1 MSRYE
6 DDEERLEPIRVE
18 EHESI
23 EHKKFYDCILQG
35 TVEEIKEWNKDD
47 WYNVRFKNGL
57 SPIHVA
63 SMSGRDDEME
73 NILAILLKGGADVNA
88 TTAADHNTVLHLLIK
103 HNHISV
109 AFPGVVVALEYYPD
123 VHWRNRHLRTA
134 YDIAVAREYF
144 DIATCVDGTMM
155 PADARALYEKSVG
168 VIYGKRLMKAIMNN
182 DEDDAILSVRKG
194 ANCNILNDHGCA
206 AIHYVFTVYE
216 HPPMPLVTAMH
227 EMNADLNITDN
238 EGDTALNL
246 CIKSRPMRLSGQMN
260 NMVAALIRWGA
271 LSTYKDL
278 DGKDALA
285 LATDRNYNDIV
296 RLLKKDRAQ
305 HILEEDGKEADVFDS
320 DNGPLKE
327 DMEVSKPL
335 FKSVSSQTQTSEEE
349 SKVDVGSARSPSTKT
364 LRDSGTV
371 AMSESQNENNDPD
384 IDWPVEKGSENNDS
398 ESEVIKDSETAV
410 LQIDTIPMEEPEQEE
425 EPEVVY
431 HPPPNPPPNP
441 PPEESL
447 DEDALEEL
455 AEGDDEFMAILND
468 PNADVNKP
476 NEIGLYPIHLA
487 VMNSD
492 ANKRKTIIK
501 LLMDKGADINV
512 QAEEDDE
519 HDQGGNTPLHI
530 AAWRN
535 HLVTVKQILSYKP
548 EYQKE
553 DNDGKT
559 ARDIAEEN
567 GYTKIVELIDKYAK
581 IAEKW
586 NEPEKKSKSCII
598 L

>member
-305 HILEEDGKEADVFDS
+305 HILEQSAENDLEKQKTVTPT
-320 DNGPLKE
+320 PL
-327 DMEVSKPL
+327 SP
-335 FKSVSSQTQTSEEE
+335 TPEEF
-349 SKVDVGSARSPSTKT
+349 
-364 LRDSGTV
+364 
-371 AMSESQNENNDPD
+371 
-384 IDWPVEKGSENNDS
+384 
-398 ESEVIKDSETAV
+398 
-410 LQIDTIPMEEPEQEE
+410 EEPEQEE

-512 QAEEDDE
+512 QAEE
-519 HDQGGNTPLHI
+519 GGNTPLHI

>member
-320 DNGPLKE
+320 DNGPL
-327 DMEVSKPL
+327 
-335 FKSVSSQTQTSEEE
+335 
-349 SKVDVGSARSPSTKT
+349 
-364 LRDSGTV
+364 
-371 AMSESQNENNDPD
+371 
-384 IDWPVEKGSENNDS
+384 
-398 ESEVIKDSETAV
+398 
-410 LQIDTIPMEEPEQEE
+410 
-425 EPEVVY
+425 
-431 HPPPNPPPNP
+431 
-441 PPEESL
+441 SL

>member
-305 HILEEDGKEADVFDS
+305 HILDMEEMEEKDKLQAGLMDHEDEEDDGAS
-320 DNGPLKE
+320 
-327 DMEVSKPL
+327 
-335 FKSVSSQTQTSEEE
+335 SVSLAFEMDE
-349 SKVDVGSARSPSTKT
+349 
-364 LRDSGTV
+364 
-371 AMSESQNENNDPD
+371 
-384 IDWPVEKGSENNDS
+384 I
-398 ESEVIKDSETAV
+398 
-410 LQIDTIPMEEPEQEE
+410 
-425 EPEVVY
+425 
-431 HPPPNPPPNP
+431 
-441 PPEESL
+441 ESL